1 MILDRTIAPPSR
13 KVEHVNIPTAKI
25 TILDNN
31 IPLYTI
37 RAGEQ
42 PVMRLELI
50 FDAGSKFDD
59 VGGESLFVSKMLTEG
74 TKTHKSAEISEFF
87 DQFGAFTEINQ
98 SFERLAITV
107 HGLTKHLTKLLPM
120 LKEMIL
126 ESIFAEE
133 EF

>member
-13 KVEHVNIPTAKI
+13 KVENINIPTAEK

-50 FDAGSKFDD
+50 FDAGSKFDV
-59 VGGESLFVSKMLTEG
+59 VGGESLFVSKMLT
-74 TKTHKSAEISEFF
+74 
-87 DQFGAFTEINQ
+87 
-98 SFERLAITV
+98 
-107 HGLTKHLTKLLPM
+107 
-120 LKEMIL
+120 
-126 ESIFAEE
+126 
-133 EF
+133 